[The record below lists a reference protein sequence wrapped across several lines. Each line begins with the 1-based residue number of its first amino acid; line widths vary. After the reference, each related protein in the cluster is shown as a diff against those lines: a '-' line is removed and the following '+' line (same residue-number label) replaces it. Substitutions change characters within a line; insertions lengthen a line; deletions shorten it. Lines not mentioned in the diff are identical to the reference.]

1 MKNRPKDE
9 GKSEILSLV
18 SILSIIVALA
28 AVCLLCLFI
37 LNRIGVYDV
46 PWFLSKSK
54 NHDISLTPSDDI
66 SNNLFEKN
74 SSKISYISSQA
85 SEQTLKN
92 LVISIPERNIYSIR
106 ASILYMTTDEEI
118 SLTLASARSGDVYKM
133 EITDGSGTVRLAVSC
148 DGKTQTVTEDGETFS
163 SPCGGDGCF
172 YIYSLMPGFQNLL
185 GDNCGIMYTGEDGDT
200 YEIIFDSGSEG
211 IITDVR
217 ISMTSGAIIS
227 VKSYKNG
234 RPIYSFETLGYSE
247 SYDES
252 VFRTD

>member
-9 GKSEILSLV
+9 GKSEVLSLV

-37 LNRIGVYDV
+37 LNRMGVYDV

-172 YIYSLMPGFQNLL
+172 YIYSLMPDF
-185 GDNCGIMYTGEDGDT
+185 
-200 YEIIFDSGSEG
+200 SEPSRRQLRNNVHRRG
-211 IITDVR
+211 R
-217 ISMTSGAIIS
+217 RYLRNHFRLRLRGH
-227 VKSYKNG
+227 YNG
-234 RPIYSFETLGYSE
+234 RQNINDIRSDY
-247 SYDES
+247 
-252 VFRTD
+252 FRQIL

>member
-1 MKNRPKDE
+1 
-9 GKSEILSLV
+9 
-18 SILSIIVALA
+18 
-28 AVCLLCLFI
+28 
-37 LNRIGVYDV
+37 
-46 PWFLSKSK
+46 
-54 NHDISLTPSDDI
+54 
-66 SNNLFEKN
+66 
-74 SSKISYISSQA
+74 
-85 SEQTLKN
+85 
-92 LVISIPERNIYSIR
+92 
-106 ASILYMTTDEEI
+106 
-118 SLTLASARSGDVYKM
+118 M

-172 YIYSLMPGFQNLL
+172 YIYSLMPDFQNLL

>member
-1 MKNRPKDE
+1 M
-9 GKSEILSLV
+9 
-18 SILSIIVALA
+18 
-28 AVCLLCLFI
+28 
-37 LNRIGVYDV
+37 GVYDV

-54 NHDISLTPSDDI
+54 NQDISLTPSDDI

-74 SSKISYISSQA
+74 GSKISYISSQA

-133 EITDGSGTVRLAVSC
+133 EITDGSGAVRLAVSC

-172 YIYSLMPGFQNLL
+172 YIYSMMPDFQNLL
-185 GDNCGIMYTGEDGDT
+185 GDDCGIMYTGEDGDT

-252 VFRTD
+252 VFRAD